1 MAITKF
7 VASLHRSKI
16 AYVGRCPPDEAINEF
31 ISRGFSVV
39 PLDEVQL
46 ATPGFLQQIDS
57 VLFFQV
63 KEKPRKIYSDLKKF
77 ASILLSYDCRI
88 YVQHLPHQTA
98 PGGGYHRRYLVN
110 AISELKLPADAYSLN
125 LLEQIEFASDLI
137 DPNLPTFGP
146 YVSVVSDDCTWRRLA
161 NTITQNA
168 AGWAPSIDTQI
179 NIDDVIDDNAEK
191 IVLLQRAFHDCK
203 QVDLTPLGNG
213 KSGVSTYRAY
223 AELQDSVVPSKWP
236 YLYFVKLGKRAI
248 IAKEHMNYRES
259 AMGHVPFHLGPRL
272 NLERCALG
280 FEYGVLVS
288 DYVSG
293 AESLRDCARNGRATA
308 AIGNLFSS
316 TIAPWRSGATVES
329 IILSDVLADRFPDK
343 IPDHRKSL
351 TIGFGSTLEV
361 SELRNRFLYEKSSPV
376 LMGVGHG
383 DLHATNVLIRGN
395 DAIIIDFEKVTQEL
409 PLLFDAASLEA
420 GLFVDGFVG
429 DRRSGHE
436 VLESVEALYTPL
448 ALQGDLLTCHPR
460 DGSSW
465 YFDSVHQIRLH
476 TASMEKRAHQY
487 AWTLACV
494 LAKKGCKS
502 EEFVDKDGH
511 KGLSQETVRALA
523 FVLAERIIKAI
534 CTQNKE

>member
-1 MAITKF
+1 MAITKL

-16 AYVGRCPPDEAINEF
+16 AYVGQRPPEDAINEF
-31 ISRGFSVV
+31 ISRGFSVI

-46 ATPGFLQQIDS
+46 STPGYLQQIDS

-63 KEKPRKIYSDLKKF
+63 EEKPTKIYIDLKSF
-77 ASILLSYDCRI
+77 AGTLLGYDCRI
-88 YVQHLPHQTA
+88 YVQHLPA
-98 PGGGYHRRYLVN
+98 LPGEDGAYRRRFVIN
-110 AISELKLPADAYSLN
+110 AISQLKLPADASSLN
-125 LLEQIEFASDLI
+125 ILEQIEYSSDWI
-137 DPNLPTFGP
+137 DSKRPTLGP
-146 YVSVVSDDCTWRRLA
+146 FVSVVPDDCSWNLLA
-161 NTITQNA
+161 NTITNNA
-168 AGWAPSIDTQI
+168 AGCAPNIDTQI
-179 NIDDVIDDNAEK
+179 NIEEGIEENPEK

-203 QVDLTPLGNG
+203 QVDFTSLGNG

-223 AELQDSVVPSKWP
+223 AELEDNVVPSKWP
-236 YLYFVKLGKRAI
+236 YLYFVKLGNREI
-248 IAKEHMNYRES
+248 IAKEHERYRES

-293 AESLRDCARNGRATA
+293 AESLKDCARSGRATA

-316 TIAPWRSGATVES
+316 TISSWRSGATVES
-329 IILSDVLADRFPDK
+329 INLSDVLADRFPDN

-351 TIGFGSTLEV
+351 IIGFGSTLAAA
-361 SELRNRFLYEKSSPV
+361 ELRNRFLHEKSSPV

-383 DLHATNVLIRGN
+383 DLHATNVLVRGN
-395 DAIIIDFEKVTQEL
+395 DAIIIDFEKVTLEL

-429 DRRSGHE
+429 DRRSGRE
-436 VLESVEALYTPL
+436 ILESVEALYTPST
-448 ALQGDLLTCHPR
+448 LQGDLLTCHPR

-465 YFDSVHQIRLH
+465 YFDCVRQIRLH
-476 TASMEKRAHQY
+476 AVSMEKQAHQY

-523 FVLAERIIKAI
+523 FVLADKIIKAI